1 MQFVDVED
9 GKLTHVATFVT
20 DSNGDG
26 LATAVPTFVMKCLAP
41 NTSANFNKFY
51 DATNEVW
58 SNTPVSN
65 LITQVVGA
73 AGAFLW
79 SFDKSD
85 IGPLDTEYLVKFD
98 TDVGIIEGQSFIY
111 RYKSNV
117 ESLLKRIANIVS
129 PAREE
134 IHRISNSQLEMRY
147 FDSQD
152 VEVAR
157 FTVLH
162 NATGT
167 QPEQTKE
174 QTL

>member
-1 MQFVDVED
+1 MQFVDVEE

-26 LATAVPTFVMKCLAP
+26 LPTAVPSFVMKCLAP

-51 DATNEVW
+51 DATNQVW

-65 LITQVVGA
+65 LIAQVSGV
-73 AGAFLW
+73 AGVFLW
-79 SFDKSD
+79 EFDKS
-85 IGPLDTEYLVKFD
+85 IVGPLDTEYLVKFD

-111 RYKSNV
+111 RYKSNI
-117 ESLLKRIANIVS
+117 EALLNKIGNVVS

-134 IHRISNSQLEMRY
+134 IHRISNSEIQIRY
-147 FDSQD
+147 FNAQD

-157 FTVLH
+157 FTVSQD
-162 NATGT
+162 ATGT